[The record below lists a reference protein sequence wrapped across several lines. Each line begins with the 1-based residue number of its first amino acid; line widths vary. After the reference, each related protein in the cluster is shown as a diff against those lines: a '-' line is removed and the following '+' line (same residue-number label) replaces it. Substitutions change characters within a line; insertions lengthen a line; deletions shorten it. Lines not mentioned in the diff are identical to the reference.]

1 MSGLKASR
9 WGPTL
14 LLWHKLGMHRQ
25 SSGSEVLQER
35 ALAANAT
42 PHIAQTS
49 RPESESGVLSWD
61 DHTDSA
67 AGLPFPSARLTQG
80 GAGEQSRLNLDDLQT
95 EASAQKADQ
104 GLDP

>member
-14 LLWHKLGMHRQ
+14 LLWHKLGMHRHWLRQ

-49 RPESESGVLSWD
+49 RPESEVECCLGM
-61 DHTDSA
+61 T
-67 AGLPFPSARLTQG
+67 TQTALQVCRSLVHVSLKG
-80 GAGEQSRLNLDDLQT
+80 GQGSNLV
-95 EASAQKADQ
+95 
-104 GLDP
+104 